1 MPTSVLLCDTPDEVA
16 RFQYH
21 LLREHDLE
29 VEVTTDAFR
38 GVEAAVRSRPDVIVS
53 ELALEGLGGA
63 ELVKRFL
70 ASSPASRFVAYT
82 VVRDPV
88 RVTEVLAAGASGYV
102 LKEDP
107 IEDSLR
113 AIRGASSGAVSLSGQ
128 VAGLLS
134 SELARAV
141 NRSRELEG
149 ELAALRD
156 DVAQGSTAKADFLA
170 NISHEL
176 RTPVTVAKGIA
187 YVLKNPA
194 VPEAERTEFLD
205 QLTGSLDKLMGI
217 VDEIITLSELER
229 GTFELNLTESDLAP
243 LVRHALDEVRMRYPG
258 TPIAAEVPD
267 GLVCVSDGPRIGSV
281 VRELL
286 DNACRYSPFGR
297 TVELVARDLA
307 EGVTAVGMSA
317 TWVDATRVGVPSDYY
332 YVAANGPLL
341 SRLSTGA
348 NCREV
353 ATRAYL
359 NRRPILDPGRWSP
372 GHFMATGEGICRR
385 GTRGTL
391 YAYFVAAPG
400 FGRVHELGIPRSGL
414 YVVVAVVQRADG
426 ARALLKH
433 LIHRTRFGE
442 TRIGEFVD
450 VACDARRELNEDC
463 ARRTVA

>member
-1 MPTSVLLCDTPDEVA
+1 MPTSVLLCDTADEVA

-53 ELALEGLGGA
+53 ELILEGLGGA

-70 ASSPASRFVAYT
+70 ASSPASRFVAHT

-113 AIRGASSGAVSLSGQ
+113 AIRAATTGAVTLSGQ

-134 SELARAV
+134 SELGRAV
-141 NRSRELEG
+141 TRSRELEA
-149 ELAALRD
+149 ELGQLKD
-156 DVAQGSTAKADFLA
+156 EVTQGSTAKADFLS

-194 VPEAERTEFLD
+194 VPDGERAEFLD
-205 QLTGSLDKLMGI
+205 QLTGSLDKLIGI
-217 VDEIITLSELER
+217 VDELITLSELER
-229 GTFELNLTESDLAP
+229 GTFELSLMETDLAP
-243 LVRHALDEVRMRYPG
+243 LVRHALDEVRIRYPG
-258 TPIAAEVPD
+258 VPIAAEVPD
-267 GLVCVSDGPRIGSV
+267 GLLCVADGPRIGSV

-297 TVELVARDLA
+297 AVELVARDLP
-307 EGVTAVGMSA
+307 EGVTVLVTDRGEGLDRA
-317 TWVDATRVGVPSDYY
+317 
-332 YVAANGPLL
+332 
-341 SRLSTGA
+341 
-348 NCREV
+348 V
-353 ATRAYL
+353 ATRAFQQ
-359 NRRPILDPGRWSP
+359 PFS
-372 GHFMATGEGICRR
+372 TGEGVLHKEKSGVGTGLHLARQLVVEHGGVMWIDPLPGGGTRAAFCIPHRR
-385 GTRGTL
+385 GERVEAPPAG
-391 YAYFVAAPG
+391 AA
-400 FGRVHELGIPRSGL
+400 
-414 YVVVAVVQRADG
+414 
-426 ARALLKH
+426 
-433 LIHRTRFGE
+433 
-442 TRIGEFVD
+442 
-450 VACDARRELNEDC
+450 
-463 ARRTVA
+463 

>member
-38 GVEAAVRSRPDVIVS
+38 GVEAAVRSRPDVIVA
-53 ELALEGLGGA
+53 ELTLEGLGGA

-70 ASSPASRFVAYT
+70 ASSPSSRLVAYT
-82 VVRDPV
+82 MVRDPV

-113 AIRGASSGAVSLSGQ
+113 AIRAAATGAVTLSGQ
-128 VAGLLS
+128 VAALLS
-134 SELARAV
+134 SELA
-141 NRSRELEG
+141 
-149 ELAALRD
+149 ALRD
-156 DVAQGSTAKADFLA
+156 RCPQRDTAQTDVLA
-170 NISHEL
+170 HLSPGHP
-176 RTPVTVAKGIA
+176 TPVPVAKGIA
-187 YVLKNPA
+187 YVLKNPS

-258 TPIAAEVPD
+258 TPIAAEVPE

-307 EGVTAVGMSA
+307 EGVTVLVTDRGEGMDRA
-317 TWVDATRVGVPSDYY
+317 
-332 YVAANGPLL
+332 
-341 SRLSTGA
+341 
-348 NCREV
+348 V
-353 ATRAYL
+353 ATRAFEQ
-359 NRRPILDPGRWSP
+359 PFS
-372 GHFMATGEGICRR
+372 TGEGILNKEKAGVGTGLHLARQLISQHGGVMWVDPVPSGGTRVAFCIPHRR
-385 GTRGTL
+385 GERIEVPPAG
-391 YAYFVAAPG
+391 AA
-400 FGRVHELGIPRSGL
+400 
-414 YVVVAVVQRADG
+414 
-426 ARALLKH
+426 
-433 LIHRTRFGE
+433 
-442 TRIGEFVD
+442 
-450 VACDARRELNEDC
+450 
-463 ARRTVA
+463 

>member
-1 MPTSVLLCDTPDEVA
+1 MSTSVLLCDTADEIA

-53 ELALEGLGGA
+53 ELVLEGLGGA

-70 ASSPASRFVAYT
+70 ASSPASRFVAHT
-82 VVRDPV
+82 IVRDPV

-107 IEDSLR
+107 VEDSLR
-113 AIRGASSGAVSLSGQ
+113 AIRAATSGTVTLSGQ

-141 NRSRELEG
+141 DRARELDA
-149 ELAALRD
+149 ELETLRD
-156 DVAQGSTAKADFLA
+156 DVAKGSTAKADFLA

-194 VPEAERTEFLD
+194 VPDEERAEFLE

-217 VDEIITLSELER
+217 VDELITLSELER
-229 GTFELNLTESDLAP
+229 GTFELSLVEIDLAP

-258 TPIAAEVPD
+258 IPIAAEVPD
-267 GLVCVSDGPRIGSV
+267 GLHCFADGPRIGSV

-297 TVELVARDLA
+297 AVELVARDLD
-307 EGVTAVGMSA
+307 EGVTVMVTDRGEGLDR
-317 TWVDATRVGVPSDYY
+317 T
-332 YVAANGPLL
+332 VA
-341 SRLSTGA
+341 SRAFEQPFS
-348 NCREV
+348 
-353 ATRAYL
+353 
-359 NRRPILDPGRWSP
+359 
-372 GHFMATGEGICRR
+372 TGEGVLHKEKSGVGTGLHLARQLVLEHGGVMWIDPLPGG
-385 GTRGTL
+385 GTR
-391 YAYFVAAPG
+391 AA
-400 FGRVHELGIPRSGL
+400 FCIP
-414 YVVVAVVQRADG
+414 
-426 ARALLKH
+426 H
-433 LIHRTRFGE
+433 TRGE
-442 TRIGEFVD
+442 RL
-450 VACDARRELNEDC
+450 DARP
-463 ARRTVA
+463 AQVA

>member
-38 GVEAAVRSRPDVIVS
+38 GVEAAVRSRPDVIVA
-53 ELALEGLGGA
+53 ELTLEGLGGA

-70 ASSPASRFVAYT
+70 ASSPASRLVAYT
-82 VVRDPV
+82 MVRDPV

-113 AIRGASSGAVSLSGQ
+113 AIRAAATGAVTLSGQ
-128 VAGLLS
+128 VAALLS

-141 NRSRELEG
+141 IRSRELET
-149 ELAALRD
+149 ELTALRE

-205 QLTGSLDKLMGI
+205 QLTGSLDKLIGI

-307 EGVTAVGMSA
+307 EGVTVLVTDRGEGMDRA
-317 TWVDATRVGVPSDYY
+317 
-332 YVAANGPLL
+332 
-341 SRLSTGA
+341 
-348 NCREV
+348 V
-353 ATRAYL
+353 ATRAFEQ
-359 NRRPILDPGRWSP
+359 PFS
-372 GHFMATGEGICRR
+372 TGEGVLNKEKAGVGTGLHLARQLVSQHGGVMWVDPVPSGGTRVAFCIPHRR
-385 GTRGTL
+385 GERIEVPPAG
-391 YAYFVAAPG
+391 AA
-400 FGRVHELGIPRSGL
+400 
-414 YVVVAVVQRADG
+414 
-426 ARALLKH
+426 
-433 LIHRTRFGE
+433 
-442 TRIGEFVD
+442 
-450 VACDARRELNEDC
+450 
-463 ARRTVA
+463 